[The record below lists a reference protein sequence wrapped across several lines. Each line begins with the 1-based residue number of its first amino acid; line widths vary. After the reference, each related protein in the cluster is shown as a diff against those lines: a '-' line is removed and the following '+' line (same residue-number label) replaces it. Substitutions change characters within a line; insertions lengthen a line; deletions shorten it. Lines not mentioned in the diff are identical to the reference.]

1 MGSSRNTMYGRDELA
16 WGEAVDAVLPFLQA
30 TARNKGTTT
39 YTDVNDVVKR
49 HGLAGFD
56 FHRAAERYA
65 AGYLLQLVVLR
76 DRSEEDWQPGEGLM
90 ISALVH
96 YQGGSDPGPGF
107 YALAQELKLLHEGR
121 LTADEKMT
129 FHIGQITAVQE
140 HYNSVTI
147 GLDIR

>member
-1 MGSSRNTMYGRDELA
+1 MRSRNTMYGRDELA
-16 WGEAVDAVLPFLQA
+16 WGEAVDAVLPFLKA

-56 FHRAAERYA
+56 FARAAERYA
-65 AGYLLQLVVLR
+65 AGYLLRLVVLR
-76 DRSEEDWQPGEGLM
+76 DRSDEDWQLGEGLM

-107 YALAQELKLLHEGR
+107 YALAQELNLLHQAR
-121 LTADEKMT
+121 PTADEKMT
-129 FHIGQITAVQE
+129 FHIGQITDLHA
-140 HYNSVTI
+140 HYNNVTI

>member
-1 MGSSRNTMYGRDELA
+1 MGRNTIYGRDELA
-16 WGEAVDAVLPFLQA
+16 WGEAVDAVLPFLKA

-56 FHRAAERYA
+56 FNRAAERYA
-65 AGYLLQLVVLR
+65 VSYLLRLVVLL
-76 DRSEEDWQPGEGLM
+76 DRSENGWQPGEGLM

-107 YALAQELKLLHEGR
+107 YGLAQELKVLAEGR

-129 FHIGQITAVQE
+129 FHVQQITAVHE

-147 GLDIR
+147 GLALK

>member
-1 MGSSRNTMYGRDELA
+1 MGRNTIYGRDELA
-16 WGEAVDAVLPFLQA
+16 WGDAVNAVLPFLKA

-49 HGLAGFD
+49 HGLAGF
-56 FHRAAERYA
+56 
-65 AGYLLQLVVLR
+65 YLLRLVVLR
-76 DRSEEDWQPGEGLM
+76 DRSEKGWQPGEGLM

-107 YALAQELKLLHEGR
+107 YGLAQELKVLAEGR

-129 FHIGQITAVQE
+129 FHFQQITAVHE

-147 GLDIR
+147 GLALK

>member
-1 MGSSRNTMYGRDELA
+1 MGNSSNTMYGRDELA

-65 AGYLLQLVVLR
+65 AGYLLRLVVLR

-107 YALAQELKLLHEGR
+107 YALAQELNLLHEGR

>member
-1 MGSSRNTMYGRDELA
+1 MGSTNTIYGRDDLA
-16 WGEAVDAVLPFLQA
+16 WGEAVDAVLPFLKA

-39 YTDVNDVVKR
+39 YTDINDVVKR
-49 HGLAGFD
+49 HGLAEFD
-56 FHRAAERYA
+56 FARAAERYA
-65 AGYLLQLVVLR
+65 AGYLLRLVVLR

-96 YQGGSDPGPGF
+96 YQGGSDPGHGF

-121 LTADEKMT
+121 PTAAEKMT
-129 FHIGQITAVQE
+129 FHIGQIAAVHE

-147 GLDIR
+147 GLD